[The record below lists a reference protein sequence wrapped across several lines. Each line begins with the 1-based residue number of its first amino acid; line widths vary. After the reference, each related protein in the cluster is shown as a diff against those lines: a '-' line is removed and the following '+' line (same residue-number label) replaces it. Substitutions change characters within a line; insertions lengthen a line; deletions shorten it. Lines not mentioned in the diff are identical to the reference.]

1 MSRLIVQ
8 MQISIDG
15 FVSSSIPGSTWQLWD
30 WGPNWTWSADVSVHF
45 NALFEGVRGILLSRP
60 KLAEGYLDHW

>member
-45 NALFEGVRGILLSRP
+45 NALFE
-60 KLAEGYLDHW
+60 AYAAFC